1 MIAFVL
7 LRALLVLLLVA
18 ANAFFAAAE
27 FALVSI
33 RDTRI
38 QQLLEARRIG
48 ARIVLRLH
56 RNLDEVVNGVQLGVT
71 VVSLTL
77 GWIGEPMV
85 AHFVESFSFL
95 QRLPHALAYAHT
107 IAIVIAFGLITCMH
121 VILGELVPKS
131 LALQRAEQVALAVAA
146 PMEVFLTLTR
156 PIIFVMGKAAG
167 YVLRIFRLRKMP
179 QGPVH
184 SPDEVKL
191 IVSASRELG
200 QIAPAQEEMVHHAL
214 ELENITAREVMVP
227 RPDIFSLPGDLS
239 LQEAVEKV
247 VEEQHSR
254 VPIFDPRSGPE
265 HIIGVL
271 YSKDVMRWMR
281 SRLSAPSLHTPS
293 SRVPEMRVPEMRV
306 PEIRVPE
313 MKISQIMHD
322 ALVVPET
329 KPLSELLEEF
339 RERKRHMAIVVDE
352 FGSTAGLITVED
364 ILEQLVGEI
373 EDEFDVVLPAAVR
386 SGETRSLILDGTIGL
401 RDLESQH
408 DLLLPRD
415 AGFETL
421 AGFLLSR
428 LQKIPAAGD
437 SCYYGGRRFMVEE
450 MDSHRIA
457 RVRVED
463 AQQAAAQSGG

>member
-7 LRALLVLLLVA
+7 LRVLLIVFLVA

-27 FALVSI
+27 FALVSV
-33 RDTRI
+33 RETRI
-38 QQLLEARRIG
+38 QQLIEARRIG
-48 ARIVLRLH
+48 ARIVQRLH

-85 AHFVESFSFL
+85 AHFVESFRFL
-95 QRLPHALAYAHT
+95 QKVPHALVYAHS
-107 IAIVIAFGLITCMH
+107 IAIVVAFGLITFMH

-156 PIIFVMGKAAG
+156 PVIFVMGKAAG
-167 YVLRIFRLRKMP
+167 SVLKVFGLRKMR

-184 SPDEVKL
+184 SADEVKL
-191 IVSASRELG
+191 IVTASRELG
-200 QIAPAQEEMVHHAL
+200 QIAPTQEEMVHHAL

-227 RPDIFSLPGDLS
+227 RPDIFSLPGDLT
-239 LQEAVEKV
+239 LQDAIDRV

-254 VPIFDPRSGPE
+254 IPVYDPKSGPE

-271 YSKDVMRWMR
+271 YSKDLMRWVGL
-281 SRLSAPSLHTPS
+281 RLAARP
-293 SRVPEMRVPEMRV
+293 VPMVPVRIGEMR
-306 PEIRVPE
+306 
-313 MKISQIMHD
+313 ISQVMHD
-322 ALVVPET
+322 ALVIPET

-339 RERKRHMAIVVDE
+339 KERKRHMAIVVDE

-373 EDEFDVVLPAAVR
+373 EDEFDVVSLDAAQAGSKR
-386 SGETRSLILDGTIGL
+386 LLLEGTVGL
-401 RDLESQH
+401 RDLESQY

-421 AGFLLSR
+421 AGFMLSK
-428 LQKIPAAGD
+428 LQKIPAIGD
-437 SCYYGGRRFMVEE
+437 SCYYGGRRFTIEE
-450 MDSHRIA
+450 MDGHRI
-457 RVRVED
+457 VRVKIED
-463 AQQAAAQSGG
+463 IQPAAAHVGD

>member
-7 LRALLVLLLVA
+7 LRVLLVMLRVA

-27 FALVSI
+27 FALVTV

-38 QQLLEARRIG
+38 QQLIAARRIG
-48 ARIVLRLH
+48 ARILLRLH

-85 AHFVESFSFL
+85 AHFVESIHFL
-95 QRLPHALAYAHT
+95 QKLPHLVIYAHG
-107 IAIVIAFGLITCMH
+107 IAIALAFGLITFMH

-131 LALQRAEQVALAVAA
+131 LALQRAEQVALAVSA
-146 PMEVFLTLTR
+146 PMDVWLTLTR
-156 PIIFVMGKAAG
+156 PLTYVMSSSASS
-167 YVLRIFRLRKMP
+167 VLKMFGLRKMR

-214 ELENITAREVMVP
+214 DLENITAREVMKP
-227 RPDIFSLPGDLS
+227 RPDIFSLPGDMK
-239 LQEAVEKV
+239 LQDALDKV

-254 VPIFDPRSGPE
+254 VPVYDPKSGPE
-265 HIIGVL
+265 HIIGIL
-271 YSKDVMRWMR
+271 YSKDLMRWVR
-281 SRLSAPSLHTPS
+281 LRLSAHVLPAAGA
-293 SRVPEMRVPEMRV
+293 RVVD
-306 PEIRVPE
+306 

-322 ALVVPET
+322 ALVVPES
-329 KPLSELLEEF
+329 KPLAELLEEF
-339 RERKRHMAIVVDE
+339 KERKRHMAIVVDE

-373 EDEFDVVLPAAVR
+373 EDEFDVAPAEAVQLA
-386 SGETRSLILDGTIGL
+386 GTKTMVLDGTVTL
-401 RDLESQH
+401 RDLESQY

-421 AGFLLSR
+421 AGFVLSR
-428 LQKIPAAGD
+428 LQKIPQTGD
-437 SCYYGGRRFMVEE
+437 SCYYGGRKFTVEE
-450 MDSHRIA
+450 MDAHRIA
-457 RVRVED
+457 RVKIED
-463 AQQAAAQSGG
+463 AQPAAAQAGD

>member
-1 MIAFVL
+1 MVAFVL
-7 LRALLVLLLVA
+7 LRVLLIVSLVA

-27 FALVSI
+27 FALVSV

-38 QQLLEARRIG
+38 QQLIEARRIG
-48 ARIVLRLH
+48 ARIVLKLH

-85 AHFVESFSFL
+85 ARFVVGLHFLERV
-95 QRLPHALAYAHT
+95 PHAVVYAHG
-107 IAIVIAFGLITCMH
+107 IAIGIAFALITFMH

-131 LALQRAEQVALAVAA
+131 LALQKAEQVALAVAA
-146 PMEVFLTLTR
+146 PMDVWLTLTR
-156 PIIFVMGKAAG
+156 PLSFLLGKSAG
-167 YVLRIFRLRKMP
+167 SVLKAFGLRRMR

-200 QIAPAQEEMVHHAL
+200 QMTAAEEEMVHHAL

-227 RPDIFSLPGDLS
+227 RPDIFSLPGDLT
-239 LQEAVEKV
+239 LQEAIDRV

-254 VPIFDPRSGPE
+254 IPVYDPKSGPE
-265 HIIGVL
+265 HIIGIL
-271 YSKDVMRWMR
+271 YAKDLMRWAGLR
-281 SRLSAPSLHTPS
+281 LAARQFSALPSRISD
-293 SRVPEMRVPEMRV
+293 
-306 PEIRVPE
+306 
-313 MKISQIMHD
+313 MKISQVMHD
-322 ALVVPET
+322 ALVIPET

-339 RERKRHMAIVVDE
+339 KDRKRHMAIVVDE

-373 EDEFDVVLPAAVR
+373 EDEFDVVALDSEQAG
-386 SGETRSLILDGTIGL
+386 SKSLLLEGTVGL
-401 RDLESQH
+401 RDLESQY

-428 LQKIPAAGD
+428 LQKIPAVGD
-437 SCYYGGRRFMVEE
+437 SCYYGGRRFTVEE
-450 MDSHRIA
+450 MDGHRISK
-457 RVRVED
+457 VRVED
-463 AQQAAAQSGG
+463 VQPMPAQVGD

>member
-7 LRALLVLLLVA
+7 LRVLLILSLVA

-27 FALVSI
+27 FALVTV

-38 QQLLEARRIG
+38 AQLIAARRIG
-48 ARIVLRLH
+48 ARIVQRLH
-56 RNLDEVVNGVQLGVT
+56 RNLDEVVNAVQLGVT

-85 AHFVESFSFL
+85 AHFVEGIRFL
-95 QRLPHALAYAHT
+95 QRVPHIILYAHG
-107 IAIVIAFGLITCMH
+107 IAFAIAFGLITFMH

-131 LALQRAEQVALAVAA
+131 LALQKAEQVALAVAA
-146 PMEVFLTLTR
+146 PMDVWLTLTR
-156 PIIFVMGKAAG
+156 PIIFVMSNSASS
-167 YVLRIFRLRKMP
+167 VLKLFGLRKMR

-191 IVSASRELG
+191 IVTASRELG
-200 QIAPAQEEMVHHAL
+200 QIAPTQEEMVHHAL
-214 ELENITAREVMVP
+214 DLENITVREVMVP
-227 RPDIFSLPGDLS
+227 RPDISSLPGDLT
-239 LQEAVEKV
+239 LAEALDKV

-254 VPIFDPRSGPE
+254 IPVYDPKSGPE

-271 YSKDVMRWMR
+271 YAKDLMRWLRMR
-281 SRLSAPSLHTPS
+281 LLARIIPAASARISD
-293 SRVPEMRVPEMRV
+293 
-306 PEIRVPE
+306 

-339 RERKRHMAIVVDE
+339 KERKRHMAIVVDE

-373 EDEFDVVLPAAVR
+373 EDEFDVVSQPEAGLEEGKVLR
-386 SGETRSLILDGTIGL
+386 LEGTISL
-401 RDLESQH
+401 RDLESQY

-415 AGFETL
+415 GGFETL
-421 AGFLLSR
+421 AGFMLSH
-428 LQKIPAAGD
+428 LQKIPSLGD
-437 SCYYGGRRFMVEE
+437 SCYYGGRRFTVEE
-450 MDSHRIA
+450 MDGHRIA
-457 RVRVED
+457 RVKVED
-463 AQQAAAQSGG
+463 VQPAAAQAGD